1 MVKMSDEEIVK
12 KARDLGID
20 PTVDAYGNKT
30 LDSSDLN
37 GAYARNIASRLGMN
51 SSNYNKND
59 LADILNGDPN
69 ELRRRLAQNS
79 QGQNKEMSE
88 DERANANNAQNIRNL
103 ADAATTS
110 GSPHAAAAG
119 AAIKAA
125 DALTGGKASE
135 KLGEAATKLGRRMP
149 GGRRLQNLSNKAA
162 ESGLSD
168 AATRLKTGTTPKN
181 NTKPQSP
188 NTGSDALKA
197 NKSRRHG
204 RLWDML
210 NGNNSLGG
218 DSQSEESNEDSSGV
232 ETSASEEFLGSGFR
246 KVMIKVAVSI
256 FIIILIVMLPLTAA
270 FAIFGGN
277 AAGIVPM
284 VVPITYNTDKYQP
297 ISEEGTEDREYEE
310 KYYKKLDEYSK
321 NSNIKTNYIHATLLY
336 KNMASPVE
344 DENGEYKIH
353 YKIYFEKAEEIYK
366 LMDDKNISYEKYGS
380 FYNNLKNS
388 SFFKEYYKERIEK
401 DGATVILDEIFELAE
416 RIDTITLED
425 DTVITDETKV
435 TVKKEEETE
444 SDKTSEKETDTK
456 TMPVTDYISDSIYA
470 NTDDVDDSEMVK
482 AYTVAY
488 STNIVSKNKKLT
500 IDSNEASMNNVTC
513 SVKLGC
519 SYDITGKLV
528 DGPGIQSSK
537 NTIFYKG
544 HYYYKKPLEDAEIKK
559 LNSDINSVMGN
570 VITNKNGTYP
580 SLDVSVIG
588 KSNGKDYKSILAS
601 GYGSELNYKNIG
613 EGSYDAGVE
622 YGSGGEVFI
631 NIAAGG
637 YFYEQKDFSNARF
650 CGIKGYT
657 IGGSGCGVTA
667 MAMVASYYEKDKQ
680 FDPIYMNAEATK
692 RKMCGGG
699 STGTKQA
706 FFGSMAKAFK
716 YGYVGLNK
724 SDKVTPNTVIS
735 NLLKGHL
742 IIARMGKGT
751 FTGGGHYI
759 VLAGVRPSTRQVYVY
774 DPNNRNNSKYKGSG
788 NGWYSFNNIIL
799 KEANNFYIIYKQE
812 G

>member
-1 MVKMSDEEIVK
+1 MVNMSDDEIVK

-30 LDSSDLN
+30 LDSSDFN
-37 GAYARNIASRLGMN
+37 GAYARNIASRLGLDP
-51 SSNYNKND
+51 SHYNKND
-59 LADILNGDPN
+59 VANILNGDPE
-69 ELRRRLAQNS
+69 ELKRRLAQNS

-88 DERANANNAQNIRNL
+88 DERADANNAKNIQDL
-103 ADAATTS
+103 AKTAMKS

-119 AAIKAA
+119 AALNAA
-125 DALTGGKASE
+125 DALTGGQASKKLGKIATKVAKRVPGGKGLQKASN
-135 KLGEAATKLGRRMP
+135 M
-149 GGRRLQNLSNKAA
+149 AA
-162 ESGLSD
+162 ESGLGD
-168 AATRLKTGTTPKN
+168 AAAG
-181 NTKPQSP
+181 KPQSP
-188 NTGSDALKA
+188 NVGANALKN

-204 RLWDML
+204 KLWDML
-210 NGNNSLGG
+210 NNIGG
-218 DSQSEESNEDSSGV
+218 DNSQSEDSSAD
-232 ETSASEEFLGSGFR
+232 ESSSEEVSTSEEYLAPAFR
-246 KVMIKVAVSI
+246 KIMIRVAISAA
-256 FIIILIVMLPLTAA
+256 IILILVLLPISTAIAVM
-270 FAIFGGN
+270 GGN
-277 AAGIVPM
+277 IAQIIPTIGPV
-284 VVPITYNTDKYQP
+284 TYNTDKYQP
-297 ISEEGTEDREYEE
+297 TTMEGTEDRQYEE
-310 KYYKKLDEYSK
+310 EYYKKLDEYAK
-321 NSNIKTNYIHATLLY
+321 KGVKTSYIHATLLY
-336 KNMASPVE
+336 KDMAVPTE

-353 YKIYFEKAEEIYK
+353 YKLYVEKAEDVYN
-366 LMDDKNISYEKYGS
+366 LMKDKNISYERYGS

-388 SFFKEYYKERIEK
+388 SFFKEYYKDLINER
-401 DGATVILDEIFELAE
+401 GAAVILDEIFEIAE
-416 RIDTITLED
+416 KIDTVKIED

-435 TVKKEEETE
+435 TVEKEEKTE
-444 SDKTSEKETDTK
+444 SDKTDTKEKETDTK

-500 IDSNEASMNNVTC
+500 INSNEASMNNVTC

-528 DGPGIQSSK
+528 DGPGVQSSK

-637 YFYEQKDFSNARF
+637 FFYEQKDFSNARF

-657 IGGSGCGVTA
+657 IGGSGCGVTS
-667 MAMVASYYEKDKQ
+667 MAMVASYYEKDKKY
-680 FDPIYMNAEATK
+680 DPIYMNAEATK

-774 DPNNRNNSKYKGSG
+774 DPNNRNNSRYKGSG

-799 KEANNFYIIYKQE
+799 KEANNFYIIYKRE

>member
-1 MVKMSDEEIVK
+1 MAIIGNNQGNDNDHISGGHYGPYRSYRTSDYLKPGSKSESGTENNFVP
-12 KARDLGID
+12 GISRR
-20 PTVDAYGNKT
+20 PAGN
-30 LDSSDLN
+30 
-37 GAYARNIASRLGMN
+37 
-51 SSNYNKND
+51 
-59 LADILNGDPN
+59 
-69 ELRRRLAQNS
+69 
-79 QGQNKEMSE
+79 GQNGEMSE
-88 DERANANNAQNIRNL
+88 DQRADANNAQNIRNL

-135 KLGEAATKLGRRMP
+135 NLGKLATKVAKRVP
-149 GGRRLQNLSNKAA
+149 GGRGLQKASNKAA

-168 AATRLKTGTTPKN
+168 AATRLKTGKTPKN
-181 NTKPQSP
+181 NSKPQSP

-204 RLWDML
+204 RLWNML
-210 NGNNSLGG
+210 NGNNSLGGG
-218 DSQSEESNEDSSGV
+218 DSQSEESNEDSGGEES
-232 ETSASEEFLGSGFR
+232 SASEEFLESTMR
-246 KVMIKVAVSI
+246 KVLIKIAVASAIVL
-256 FIIILIVMLPLTAA
+256 FIVLLPLTAA
-270 FAIFGGN
+270 VAIMGGD
-277 AAGIVPM
+277 IVQAIPA
-284 VVPITYNTDKYQP
+284 VSPATYKTDSYQP
-297 ISEEGTEDREYEE
+297 ITEEGTEERENEE
-310 KYYKKLDEYSK
+310 AYYDKLEEYAK
-321 NSNIKTNYIHATLLY
+321 DGIKTSYIHATLLY
-336 KNMASPVE
+336 KDMVSEE
-344 DENGEYKIH
+344 DDDNNGEYDID
-353 YKIYFEKAEEIYK
+353 YKLYLEKAEEVYK
-366 LMDDKNISYEKYGS
+366 LMKGKNINYERHEN
-380 FYNNLKNS
+380 FYNSLKNS
-388 SFFKEYYKERIEK
+388 SFFKEYYKDVIAKNGEN
-401 DGATVILDEIFELAE
+401 GATIVLDEIFELAE
-416 RIDTITLED
+416 RIDDVKFED

-435 TVKKEEETE
+435 TVKKEETE

-500 IDSNEASMNNVTC
+500 INSNEASMNNVTC